1 MLCACR
7 ARVQPAARRAHPPA
21 APLPTHPR
29 LPYQAI
35 GNEMDVTLV
44 DLDRLLPPATVM
56 VVTVT
61 ATTTSGKPLSEED
74 LR

>member
-1 MLCACR
+1 
-7 ARVQPAARRAHPPA
+7 
-21 APLPTHPR
+21 
-29 LPYQAI
+29 
-35 GNEMDVTLV
+35 MDVTLV

-74 LR
+74 LGCAGGVLRGGVCVCACEGLPVAQQ